1 MGYNVLAI
9 GNSYSNNAI
18 YYISRIAESMGKSVS
33 ATSLYQAGCPFERH
47 VQFYNNDTKAYK
59 FYVDAVNISGTG
71 LNTMKE
77 VFKLKNFDYITIQQ
91 APARAT
97 LFSTYWTEEHP
108 WLTELYD
115 IIKKHQPNAKII
127 IHQTWSFSH
136 KSATEGTEWWATTY
150 KNSKEMF
157 LLMKDAYEQAADK
170 LSIDKETGIIPVGKA
185 IQLAKDEYGY
195 SDSYNIG
202 YSRLYPPDSSD
213 ENAAKHCENRA
224 LYTDNIDHLNHRGRY
239 LASCV
244 WLEKIFGYDCRTA
257 TYYPKG
263 VLSEEDCVILRNI
276 AHEAVTGEKAYISGE
291 WRAIP
296 YEDGTEIVHFMGKVP
311 KDGVI
316 KIPDVIDSKAVKK
329 VNATAFK
336 YIDGIK
342 KIVLPHTHIIYDDG
356 AINQYKT
363 MKEKSK

>member
-1 MGYNVLAI
+1 MCYKILAI
-9 GNSYSNNAI
+9 GHSYSNNAVQ
-18 YYISRIAESMGKSVS
+18 YISRIAKSMGKEVS

-47 VQFYNNDTKAYK
+47 VQFYNNDTLAYK

-77 VFKLKNFDYITIQQ
+77 VFKLHNYDYITIQQ

-97 LFSTYWTEEHP
+97 LFSTYWTEEKP
-108 WLTELYD
+108 WLTELYA
-115 IIKKHQPNAKII
+115 IIKKHQPQAKIL

-150 KNSKEMF
+150 ENSREMF
-157 LLMKDAYEQAADK
+157 LLIKEAYEMAADK
-170 LSIDKETGIIPVGKA
+170 LGIDKETGIIPVGLA
-185 IQLAKDEYGY
+185 VQLAKDEYGY

-202 YSRLYPPDSSD
+202 YSKLYPPDSSD

-244 WLEKIFGYDCRTA
+244 WLEKIFGYDCRNA
-257 TYYPKG
+257 AFVPEG
-263 VLSEEDCVILRNI
+263 VLTAEDCVILRAI
-276 AHEAVTGEKAYISGE
+276 AHEAVTGEKGFVYGD

-296 YEDGTEIVHFMGKVP
+296 FGDGVEIVHFMGMVP
-311 KDGVI
+311 KNSIIEIPAIIDG
-316 KIPDVIDSKAVKK
+316 KPVKK
-329 VNATAFK
+329 INATAFK
-336 YIDGIK
+336 YIDGIRN
-342 KIVLPHTHIIYDDG
+342 IVVPNDDIVVADG
-356 AINQYKT
+356 VLNF
-363 MKEKSK
+363 KEC

>member
-1 MGYNVLAI
+1 MGYKILAI

-18 YYISRIAESMGKSVS
+18 YYISRIAESIGQKVS

-77 VFKLKNFDYITIQQ
+77 VFKLQNYDYITIQQ

-97 LFSTYWTEEHP
+97 LFSTYWTEEKP
-108 WLTELYD
+108 WLADLYA
-115 IIKKHQPNAKII
+115 IIKKHQPWAKIL

-136 KSATEGTEWWATTY
+136 KSSTEGTEWWATTY
-150 KNSKEMF
+150 KDSREMF

-170 LSIDKETGIIPVGKA
+170 LGIDKETGIIPVGLA
-185 IQLAKDEYGY
+185 VQLAKDEYGY
-195 SDSYNIG
+195 SDSYNLG
-202 YSRLYPPDSSD
+202 YSKLYPADSSD
-213 ENAAKHCENRA
+213 EYAAKHCENRA

-244 WLEKIFGYDCRTA
+244 WLEKIFGYDCRDA
-257 TYYPKG
+257 TYFPEG
-263 VLSEEDCVILRNI
+263 VLTEEDCIILRAI
-276 AHEAVTGEKAYISGE
+276 AHEAVTGEKGFVYGD

-296 YEDGTEIVHFMGKVP
+296 YGDGMEIVHYMGKVP
-311 KDGVI
+311 K
-316 KIPDVIDSKAVKK
+316 KIAINLPDVIDGKK
-329 VNATAFK
+329 VLKINATTFK
-336 YIDGIK
+336 YIEGIK
-342 KIVLPHTHIIYDDG
+342 NVIIPNTNIVIDDG
-356 AINQYKT
+356 ALNF
-363 MKEKSK
+363 